1 MRPQQAEPL
10 AVAGGY
16 SHRVAGGAAGVDF
29 VASQDR
35 GFPHVGQ
42 RGLDVG
48 VRQADQILAGGA
60 VCVQSRQALLHI
72 AAVPFEMPRRQ
83 RLDGGAVFALEVAAG
98 GQMIGQALAP
108 IKCPSLER
116 GQELTLVNDSVL
128 KCDQSHEEMAVGGD
142 GSHETSLQASEAACL
157 RSIPRDG
164 SLRAA
169 LGPHRMDYLT
179 TGRRSQPPGQI
190 VLSVHLAGPSRR
202 LIDPAMG
209 GRPREGAMSGLP
221 RSMAGISGPAFGVVR
236 FNEPPFLP
244 LARFG
249 PYVAKLVMW
258 RRSECPWI
266 RRTRPGSDAT

>member
-1 MRPQQAEPL
+1 MRL
-10 AVAGGY
+10 ALN
-16 SHRVAGGAAGVDF
+16 F

-48 VRQADQILAGGA
+48 VRQAAQTRAGGA

-116 GQELTLVNDSVL
+116 GQELTLVNNSVL

-142 GSHETSLQASEAACL
+142 GSHETSLQASEAACFA
-157 RSIPRDG
+157 SIPRDG

-169 LGPHRMDYLT
+169 VGPHRLDYLT
-179 TGRRSQPPGQI
+179 TGRRIQP
-190 VLSVHLAGPSRR
+190 ARADR
-202 LIDPAMG
+202 
-209 GRPREGAMSGLP
+209 
-221 RSMAGISGPAFGVVR
+221 AFGASGRAVTPIDRSGDGRAPARRSNVR
-236 FNEPPFLP
+236 VTEVNGWNLRSSVWSCAIQRVAFPSTW
-244 LARFG
+244 RFG
-249 PYVAKLVMW
+249 PTSEAPTGAASGPMSAESALVPPHPV
-258 RRSECPWI
+258 RC
-266 RRTRPGSDAT
+266 